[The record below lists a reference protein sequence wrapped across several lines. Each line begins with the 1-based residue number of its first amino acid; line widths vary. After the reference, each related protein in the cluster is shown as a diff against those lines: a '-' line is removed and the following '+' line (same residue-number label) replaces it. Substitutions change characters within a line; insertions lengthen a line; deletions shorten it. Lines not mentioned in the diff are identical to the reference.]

1 MRARGGA
8 PEEAAGTA
16 GPMRAA
22 GMAGTA
28 GTAGTAGGGPWLVL
42 LLLAALALLLALVVR
57 QLLKQRRPPGF
68 PPGPAGL
75 PLLGN
80 IPALG
85 AEQPHVYLR
94 RQSHIHGQVPARDSG
109 EGRPGTGSRAG
120 AGRSGSAARDQLQ
133 PASLAL
139 SHPSSSVFPFFFFFF
154 KAASCYLISQL
165 DATCIFLIIM

>member
-1 MRARGGA
+1 MNNHEPQAPAEEQRGADAAGGA
-8 PEEAAGTA
+8 LAGQCGLGASGPEEAAGTA

-22 GMAGTA
+22 GTEGTA
-28 GTAGTAGGGPWLVL
+28 GTGPWLLLAL
-42 LLLAALALLLALVVR
+42 LLSALLLALVVR

-94 RQSHIHGQVPARDSG
+94 RQSHIHGQVPARHRHRDTG
-109 EGRPGTGSRAG
+109 TAGTAGRAGPAPGAAMGWGG
-120 AGRSGSAARDQLQ
+120 AGRERGSVSD
-133 PASLAL
+133 
-139 SHPSSSVFPFFFFFF
+139 
-154 KAASCYLISQL
+154 
-165 DATCIFLIIM
+165 